1 MGHNLPSKF
10 RFYDDDPKWRGDM
23 GDMSGHLGHVPEKVT
38 LFRHFLG
45 GGDMKRDMDGAKVS
59 WGHEGT
65 MAFRPCPFV
74 PSMLA

>member
-1 MGHNLPSKF
+1 M
-10 RFYDDDPKWRGDM
+10 RDM
-23 GDMSGHLGHVPEKVT
+23 RGHLGHVPEKLT

>member
-1 MGHNLPSKF
+1 
-10 RFYDDDPKWRGDM
+10 M
-23 GDMSGHLGHVPEKVT
+23 GDMRGHLGHVPEKVT
-38 LFRHFLG
+38 VFCRFLG
-45 GGDMKRDMDGAKVS
+45 VGDMSGDMDGAKVS